1 MNLGGEAADQVVR
14 YSLEGID
21 HGLRLSGTMAKNL
34 AVFLAAVM
42 KNNQKSYGRISMARM
57 LRENRPL
64 KFFTVPSNRIHEFAK
79 EAKKRGL
86 PYVVIRDRKN
96 PKLCELMAF
105 ADDVAKVNR
114 VMDQMELDF
123 LKSENG
129 EAVQE
134 NVREAERKDPFG
146 NSQEAERTAQTKKNS
161 RKAEGT
167 TQSGID
173 STVKTE
179 TMEMPEGE
187 IQFELS
193 DFEDDFNVG
202 ELPGMGRSEMSG
214 YGMDETEMENFTKAQ
229 EGRNLSE
236 PSSRSNGISSGQGEQ
251 SKKPS
256 VRKELEQIR
265 QEKQEAGKKR
275 AQKDKSRGN
284 GNRRSRKKMKIKE
297 KGR

>member
-64 KFFTVPSNRIHEFAK
+64 KFFTVPSNRIYEFAK

-96 PKLCELMAF
+96 PKLCELMVF
-105 ADDVAKVNR
+105 ADDAAKVNR

-134 NVREAERKDPFG
+134 NVREIDRKDPFG
-146 NSQEAERTAQTKKNS
+146 NSQEAERTAQP
-161 RKAEGT
+161 
-167 TQSGID
+167 D
-173 STVKTE
+173 STIKTE
-179 TMEMPEGE
+179 TVEMPEGE

-214 YGMDETEMENFTKAQ
+214 YGMDETEMENFTQAQ

-236 PSSRSNGISSGQGEQ
+236 PSSRSSGISSGQGEQ
-251 SKKPS
+251 NKKPS

-275 AQKDKSRGN
+275 DQKDKSRGN

>member
-96 PKLCELMAF
+96 PKLCELMVF
-105 ADDVAKVNR
+105 ADDAAKVNR

-146 NSQEAERTAQTKKNS
+146 NSQEAERTAQP
-161 RKAEGT
+161 
-167 TQSGID
+167 D
-173 STVKTE
+173 STIKTE
-179 TMEMPEGE
+179 TVEMPEGE

-214 YGMDETEMENFTKAQ
+214 YGMDETEMENFTQAQ

-251 SKKPS
+251 NKKPS

-275 AQKDKSRGN
+275 DQKDKSCGN
-284 GNRRSRKKMKIKE
+284 GNRRSRKRMKIKE

>member
-96 PKLCELMAF
+96 PKLCELMVF
-105 ADDVAKVNR
+105 ADDAAKVNR

-123 LKSENG
+123 LKSKNG

-146 NSQEAERTAQTKKNS
+146 NSQEAERTAQP
-161 RKAEGT
+161 
-167 TQSGID
+167 D
-173 STVKTE
+173 STIKTE
-179 TMEMPEGE
+179 TVEMPEGE

-214 YGMDETEMENFTKAQ
+214 YGMDETEMENFTQAQ

-251 SKKPS
+251 NKKPS

-275 AQKDKSRGN
+275 DQKDKSCGN
-284 GNRRSRKKMKIKE
+284 GNRRSRKRMKIKE

>member
-64 KFFTVPSNRIHEFAK
+64 KFFTVPSNRIHEFSK

-96 PKLCELMAF
+96 PKLCELMVF
-105 ADDVAKVNR
+105 ADDAAKVNR

-146 NSQEAERTAQTKKNS
+146 NSQEAERTAQP
-161 RKAEGT
+161 
-167 TQSGID
+167 D
-173 STVKTE
+173 STIKTE
-179 TMEMPEGE
+179 TVEMPEGE

-214 YGMDETEMENFTKAQ
+214 YGMDETEMENFTQAQ

-236 PSSRSNGISSGQGEQ
+236 PSSRSSGISSGQGEQ
-251 SKKPS
+251 NKKPS

-275 AQKDKSRGN
+275 DQKDKSRGN

>member
-64 KFFTVPSNRIHEFAK
+64 KFFTVPSNRIHEFSK

-96 PKLCELMAF
+96 PKLCELMVF
-105 ADDVAKVNR
+105 ADDAAKVNR

-123 LKSENG
+123 LKSKNG

-146 NSQEAERTAQTKKNS
+146 NSQETERTAQP
-161 RKAEGT
+161 
-167 TQSGID
+167 D
-173 STVKTE
+173 STIKTK
-179 TMEMPEGE
+179 TVEMPEGE

-214 YGMDETEMENFTKAQ
+214 YGMDETEMENFTQAQ

-236 PSSRSNGISSGQGEQ
+236 PSSRSSGISSGQGEQ
-251 SKKPS
+251 NKKPS

-275 AQKDKSRGN
+275 DQKDKSRGN

>member
-96 PKLCELMAF
+96 PKLCELMVF
-105 ADDVAKVNR
+105 ADDAAKVNR

-146 NSQEAERTAQTKKNS
+146 NSQEAERTAQP
-161 RKAEGT
+161 
-167 TQSGID
+167 D
-173 STVKTE
+173 STIKTE
-179 TMEMPEGE
+179 TVEMPEGE

-214 YGMDETEMENFTKAQ
+214 YGMDETEMGNFTQAQ

-251 SKKPS
+251 NKKPS

-265 QEKQEAGKKR
+265 QEKQEAKKR
-275 AQKDKSRGN
+275 DQKDRSRGN
-284 GNRRSRKKMKIKE
+284 EKRRSRKKMKIKE

>member
-64 KFFTVPSNRIHEFAK
+64 KFFTMPSNRIHEFAK
-79 EAKKRGL
+79 EGKKRGL

-96 PKLCELMAF
+96 PKLCELMVF
-105 ADDVAKVNR
+105 ADDAAKVNR
-114 VMDQMELDF
+114 VMDQMNLDF

-134 NVREAERKDPFG
+134 TVREAGEVRLAGRP
-146 NSQEAERTAQTKKNS
+146 QEAEKMAYPEQKS
-161 RKAEGT
+161 P
-167 TQSGID
+167 I
-173 STVKTE
+173 KTE
-179 TMEMPEGE
+179 TVEMPEGE

-202 ELPGMGRSEMSG
+202 ELPGMGEP
-214 YGMDETEMENFTKAQ
+214 EMENFTQAQ
-229 EGRNLSE
+229 EGKN
-236 PSSRSNGISSGQGEQ
+236 PS
-251 SKKPS
+251 
-256 VRKELEQIR
+256 
-265 QEKQEAGKKR
+265 
-275 AQKDKSRGN
+275 
-284 GNRRSRKKMKIKE
+284 
-297 KGR
+297 

>member
-96 PKLCELMAF
+96 PKLCELMVF
-105 ADDVAKVNR
+105 ADDAAKVNR

-134 NVREAERKDPFG
+134 NVREIDRKDPFG
-146 NSQEAERTAQTKKNS
+146 NSQEAERTAQP
-161 RKAEGT
+161 
-167 TQSGID
+167 D
-173 STVKTE
+173 STIKTE
-179 TMEMPEGE
+179 TVEMPEGE

-214 YGMDETEMENFTKAQ
+214 YGMDETEMENFTQAQ

-236 PSSRSNGISSGQGEQ
+236 PSSRSSGISSGQGEQ
-251 SKKPS
+251 NKKPS

-275 AQKDKSRGN
+275 DQKDKSRGN

>member
-96 PKLCELMAF
+96 PKLCELMVF
-105 ADDVAKVNR
+105 ADDAAKVNR

-146 NSQEAERTAQTKKNS
+146 NSQEAERTAQP
-161 RKAEGT
+161 
-167 TQSGID
+167 D
-173 STVKTE
+173 STIKTE
-179 TMEMPEGE
+179 TVEMPEGE

-214 YGMDETEMENFTKAQ
+214 YGMDETEMENFTQAQ

-251 SKKPS
+251 NKKPS

-275 AQKDKSRGN
+275 DQNDKSCGN
-284 GNRRSRKKMKIKE
+284 GNRRSRKRMKIKE

>member
-96 PKLCELMAF
+96 PKLCELMVF
-105 ADDVAKVNR
+105 ADDAAKVNR

-123 LKSENG
+123 LKSKNG

-146 NSQEAERTAQTKKNS
+146 NSQETERTAQP
-161 RKAEGT
+161 
-167 TQSGID
+167 D
-173 STVKTE
+173 STIKTK
-179 TMEMPEGE
+179 TVEMPEGE

-214 YGMDETEMENFTKAQ
+214 YGMDETEMENFTQAQ

-236 PSSRSNGISSGQGEQ
+236 PSLRSSGISSGT
-251 SKKPS
+251 
-256 VRKELEQIR
+256 
-265 QEKQEAGKKR
+265 
-275 AQKDKSRGN
+275 GN
-284 GNRRSRKKMKIKE
+284 P
-297 KGR
+297 

>member
-96 PKLCELMAF
+96 PKLCELMVF
-105 ADDVAKVNR
+105 ADDAAKVNR

-134 NVREAERKDPFG
+134 NVREIDRKDPFG
-146 NSQEAERTAQTKKNS
+146 NSQEAERTAQP
-161 RKAEGT
+161 
-167 TQSGID
+167 D
-173 STVKTE
+173 STIKTE
-179 TMEMPEGE
+179 TVEMPEGE

-214 YGMDETEMENFTKAQ
+214 YGMDETEMENFTQAQ

-265 QEKQEAGKKR
+265 QEKQEAKKR
-275 AQKDKSRGN
+275 DQKDKSRGN